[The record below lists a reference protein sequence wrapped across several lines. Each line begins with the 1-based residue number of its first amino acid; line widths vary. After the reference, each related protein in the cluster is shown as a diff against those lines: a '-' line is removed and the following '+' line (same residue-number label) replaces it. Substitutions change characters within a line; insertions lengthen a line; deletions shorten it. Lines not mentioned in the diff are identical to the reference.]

1 MAGTIFLKP
10 FCLPA
15 GALRENLKW
24 QFANWMLSLGKF
36 GSVFFFNRAA
46 IFSIP
51 LVITFQKKSSLK
63 TNAIDYHVFGTR
75 TRPNKWKEA

>member
-36 GSVFFFNRAA
+36 GSVF
-46 IFSIP
+46 
-51 LVITFQKKSSLK
+51 LKSCSD
-63 TNAIDYHVFGTR
+63 IQHSFGNYVSKRIVTK
-75 TRPNKWKEA
+75 NKRYQLSCLWHTHTA